1 MLFVGKQYNL
11 EKLGVMLTEKLKA
24 ALTSYPDFPSKGIL
38 FRDINSIFLNIDLFD
53 ELIEEMAKLPY
64 ISEADGIVAI
74 DARGF
79 IFGSILANKLK
90 KRLVLAR
97 KKGKLPGD
105 ILEKSY
111 DLEYGS
117 DSLAIQ
123 KLALKNLKKVVIID
137 DLLATGGTA
146 KCVAD
151 LLLSEEKEIL
161 SLIVVIELLSL
172 KGRKKLP
179 FPVHSQ
185 LQY

>member
-1 MLFVGKQYNL
+1 
-11 EKLGVMLTEKLKA
+11 MLTEKLKE
-24 ALTSYPDFPSKGIL
+24 ALTSYPDFPKKGIL
-38 FRDINSIFLNIDLFD
+38 FRDINSIFSNIDLFD
-53 ELIEEMAKLPY
+53 ELIEEMLKIPN

-79 IFGSILANKLK
+79 IFGSILANKIK

-105 ILEKSY
+105 IVENSY
-111 DLEYGS
+111 NLEYGS
-117 DSLAIQ
+117 DSLSIQ
-123 KLALKNLKKVVIID
+123 KSAIKNLKKFVIVD

-151 LLLSEEKEIL
+151 LLFSEQKEIL

-172 KGRKKLP
+172 EGRKKLP

>member
-1 MLFVGKQYNL
+1 M
-11 EKLGVMLTEKLKA
+11 
-24 ALTSYPDFPSKGIL
+24 
-38 FRDINSIFLNIDLFD
+38 
-53 ELIEEMAKLPY
+53 
-64 ISEADGIVAI
+64 
-74 DARGF
+74 
-79 IFGSILANKLK
+79 
-90 KRLVLAR
+90 
-97 KKGKLPGD
+97 
-105 ILEKSY
+105 
-111 DLEYGS
+111 EYGS

-123 KLALKNLKKVVIID
+123 KSALKNLKVVIID

-172 KGRKKLP
+172 KGRKKFP

>member
-53 ELIEEMAKLPY
+53 ELIEEMANIPN

-105 ILEKSY
+105 IL
-111 DLEYGS
+111 
-117 DSLAIQ
+117 
-123 KLALKNLKKVVIID
+123 KNLMTWNMEVT
-137 DLLATGGTA
+137 L
-146 KCVAD
+146 
-151 LLLSEEKEIL
+151 
-161 SLIVVIELLSL
+161 
-172 KGRKKLP
+172 
-179 FPVHSQ
+179 
-185 LQY
+185 